1 MCQTPD
7 QTKQTSPPLG
17 KTLTVLG
24 GDARQIYTAT
34 HLMQA
39 GYDIRAMGLS
49 HPLPSRIKSCKTLTH
64 ALEGSCMVLLPL
76 PATRDGQH
84 IYCPLDAAQAIPL
97 ETLKAH
103 LAHIPSV
110 HIFGG
115 RIPQAWRDEL
125 VSVGCHVTDYYDRE
139 DLQIKNARITAE
151 GAVMTAMELTDRA
164 ILGMSVAVLGYGR
177 IGQYLSRLLVAW
189 GAKVTVY
196 ARRSES
202 LAQAASDGCDT
213 CHISH
218 LSNLTQG
225 YGVIFNT
232 IPTRLIGKEILSL
245 MPCDTLMI
253 DLASP
258 PFGIDP
264 DAAGEMTTRCGLGVV
279 FAPSLPGRYAPRDAG
294 IVIAQ
299 SILTSLAEGG
309 V

>member
-1 MCQTPD
+1 MCQTPN
-7 QTKQTSPPLG
+7 QKSQISPHLG
-17 KTLTVLG
+17 QKLTVLG

-39 GYDIRAMGLS
+39 GYEVSVMGLS
-49 HPLPSRIKSCKTLTH
+49 HPLPSRMKSCTSLTH
-64 ALEGSCMVLLPL
+64 ALEGSRMVLLPL

-84 IYCPLDAAQAIPL
+84 IDCPLDATQAIPFD
-97 ETLKAH
+97 TLKAH
-103 LAHIPSV
+103 LSHIPSV
-110 HIFGG
+110 QVFGG
-115 RIPQAWRDEL
+115 RIPQSWQEQL
-125 VSVGCHVTDYYDRE
+125 TSVGCLVTDYYERE

-151 GAVMTAMELTDRA
+151 GAIMTAMELSDKA
-164 ILGMSVAVLGYGR
+164 ILGMPIAVLGYGR

-253 DLASP
+253 DLSSH

-294 IVIAQ
+294 IAIAE

-309 V
+309 S